1 MLGLVYL
8 FTAKGHIEVVD
19 TEYSIRT
26 ALSIVDNGKLLI
38 DPPASLN
45 EAAVNYF
52 RGISNIP
59 NQPETNGKIYSPY
72 GIGLSI
78 IFIPYVLLSKIL
90 GWLTG
95 IELRL
100 ILDFILSFYN
110 IPFAIL
116 GLYFFHKTTT
126 LLGASNLKSSLLTV
140 FLGVGTCYWKYTVTD
155 FSEISQGSILLVIL
169 YIIIKKDKNMWYK
182 LSFLYSFLVLLKL
195 TYFIFL
201 PLLLIYFIKENFR
214 LNPTFI
220 INNFLKSSS
229 FLVPTC
235 IFIAVTNTI
244 RFYSPFKT
252 GYGNNIT
259 FNIDFFFRDWFDYLI
274 SLDRGILSFSPILF
288 ISLIGIFFITKRYIN
303 SFLIIGIIVLIWYLT
318 MCFWVSL
325 QGGFCWGNRLLV
337 PIIPLIVLPLV
348 FLDFRKASC
357 KLLLFPTLIGSIIIQ
372 LAGSFTKV
380 HEIILIKLEIQELSN
395 QIHQSQLW
403 IAIKLFLNKIKSPN
417 AEYLASSF
425 GIDNSDLINL
435 SNYNT
440 FHGFN
445 LWVVHLLNHFGLM
458 NYSHTA
464 GILILFIT
472 IISCFTLLRI
482 NKIYTQK

>member
-1 MLGLVYL
+1 MLGFIYL

-26 ALSIVDNGKLLI
+26 ALSIVDNGTLLI

-116 GLYFFHKTTT
+116 GLYFFHITTT
-126 LLGASNLKSSLLTV
+126 LLGASYFKSSLLTV

-182 LSFLYSFLVLLKL
+182 CLFCIPSWSC
-195 TYFIFL
+195 
-201 PLLLIYFIKENFR
+201 
-214 LNPTFI
+214 LN
-220 INNFLKSSS
+220 
-229 FLVPTC
+229 
-235 IFIAVTNTI
+235 
-244 RFYSPFKT
+244 
-252 GYGNNIT
+252 
-259 FNIDFFFRDWFDYLI
+259 
-274 SLDRGILSFSPILF
+274 
-288 ISLIGIFFITKRYIN
+288 
-303 SFLIIGIIVLIWYLT
+303 
-318 MCFWVSL
+318 
-325 QGGFCWGNRLLV
+325 
-337 PIIPLIVLPLV
+337 
-348 FLDFRKASC
+348 
-357 KLLLFPTLIGSIIIQ
+357 
-372 LAGSFTKV
+372 
-380 HEIILIKLEIQELSN
+380 
-395 QIHQSQLW
+395 
-403 IAIKLFLNKIKSPN
+403 
-417 AEYLASSF
+417 
-425 GIDNSDLINL
+425 
-435 SNYNT
+435 
-440 FHGFN
+440 
-445 LWVVHLLNHFGLM
+445 
-458 NYSHTA
+458 
-464 GILILFIT
+464 
-472 IISCFTLLRI
+472 
-482 NKIYTQK
+482 